1 MQHAAIIDRGRGPQI
16 AGTRITV
23 YDIMDY
29 LKMNWHHT
37 AIAAWLRISSYQVL
51 AAIDYIET
59 HRAEVEAEYR
69 RILEREVRGNPP
81 EVQAK
86 VDAIH
91 ARYAPLWE
99 ELKRRARE
107 KENGDAG
114 SPGGQECLLHLP

>member
-1 MQHAAIIDRGRGPQI
+1 MHAAIIDRGRGPQI

-29 LKMNWHHT
+29 LRMDWHHT

-51 AAIDYIET
+51 AAIDYIEK
-59 HRAEVEAEYR
+59 HREEVEAEYK
-69 RILEREVRGNPP
+69 RILEREARGNPP

-91 ARYAPLWE
+91 AKYAPIWAE
-99 ELKRRARE
+99 RRRALGLE
-107 KENGDAG
+107 DG
-114 SPGGQECLLHLP
+114 